1 MIHVQAD
8 CRNLGAGR
16 EDPGRQGE
24 RRRLARVSGGYREAA
39 SRRSVSNMWT
49 TIVVLLIAW
58 AVLSVIGFAF
68 EGLLWLGVIGVILF
82 FGTIVFG
89 LVRRGRGQR
98 SANE

>member
-1 MIHVQAD
+1 
-8 CRNLGAGR
+8 
-16 EDPGRQGE
+16 
-24 RRRLARVSGGYREAA
+24 
-39 SRRSVSNMWT
+39 MWT

-89 LVRRGRGQR
+89 LVRRGGGRR
-98 SANE
+98 RTSESARRPHG